1 MLDIL
6 NLHDIKLILLNKN
19 FLKQNIQSKK
29 KILNK
34 LKPFEKVNMIKEIE
48 NFLKKPFFRNIKCR
62 FSFNFN
68 LHQLGQKNILDKI
81 YKKVSI
87 LKNNNFKKHGE
98 KLIINKKFFSV
109 VAKKKVYSS
118 MESHFSTKNNED
130 FLIEQEK
137 RVDIDDLIRKEIIRI
152 IKFKGK
158 DAKKL
163 DSSVKTSKLSS
174 DGGGMELNTKI
185 PVSNKNFNRKLII
198 NVNQILA
205 LLEIIFI

>member
-19 FLKQNIQSKK
+19 FLKQKIRSNK

-34 LKPFEKVNMIKEIE
+34 LKPFEKINMNKKLG

-81 YKKVSI
+81 YKKASI

-98 KLIINKKFFSV
+98 KQITNKKIFSV

-118 MESHFSTKNNED
+118 MESYFPTKNNEVV
-130 FLIEQEK
+130 LIEQEK
-137 RVDIDDLIRKEIIRI
+137 RVDIDNLIRKEIIRI

-158 DAKKL
+158 DVKKL
-163 DSSVKTSKLSS
+163 DGSVKTSKLSS
-174 DGGGMELNTKI
+174 DGGEMELNTEI
-185 PVSNKNFNRKLII
+185 PVSNKNYNRKLII
-198 NVNQILA
+198 YVNQILA